1 MWILSIDTATK
12 VTGLAVHFKGNL
24 VAESFLHTGKTHSER
39 LMPMVLQLLKQ
50 AGIGFG
56 DLGAVTVAAGP
67 GSFTGLRIGMATAK
81 GIAQVRQIPLIGI
94 NTLDALAQN
103 GLGFEGL
110 VAPVLDARKDEIY
123 TALYRKMEGELSL
136 LGEYEAVKP
145 AALAE
150 KLGAMGEK
158 VLFVGD
164 AVPVYREMFEAR
176 LGERAVFLPDGLSL
190 PRGAHVGALAAKRLA
205 RGERDDLYALK
216 PCYIRPSEAEV
227 TWAKK
232 FGQGG

>member
-12 VTGLAVHFKGNL
+12 VTGLAVHFKCGL

-39 LMPMVLQLLKQ
+39 LMPMVLQLLEQ

-56 DLGAVTVAAGP
+56 DLEAVAVSSGP

-81 GIAQVRQIPLIGI
+81 GIAQVRKIPLIGI

-110 VAPVLDARKDEIY
+110 VAPVLDARKDEVY
-123 TALYRKMEGELSL
+123 TALYGIRGREISL
-136 LGEYEAVKP
+136 IGQYEAVSP
-145 AALAE
+145 AVLAE
-150 KLGAMGEK
+150 RLGSGRER

-164 AVPVYREMFEAR
+164 AVPVYRELLEAR
-176 LGERAVFLPDGLSL
+176 LGEGAVFLPDSRSL
-190 PRGAHVGALAAKRLA
+190 PRGAHVGALAAERLA
-205 RGERDDLYALK
+205 RGERDDIYTLK
-216 PCYIRPSEAEV
+216 PFYIRPSEAEA